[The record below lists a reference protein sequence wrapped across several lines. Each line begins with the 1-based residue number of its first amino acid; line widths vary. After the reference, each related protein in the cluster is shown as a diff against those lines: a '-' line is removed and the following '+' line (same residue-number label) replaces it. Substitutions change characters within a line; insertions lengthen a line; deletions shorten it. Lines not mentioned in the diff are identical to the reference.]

1 MKALVITR
9 PGGPDVLAVVDRPK
23 PEPRG
28 DEILVRIF
36 AAGVNRADLM
46 QREGRYPAPPDS
58 PQDIPGLE
66 FSGVVDAIGPGV
78 TARKVGQRVF
88 GLVGGGAQAEYLLTR
103 EHLSMLL
110 PDAVADIDA
119 GAIPEAYVTAHDAL
133 YTQGALARGE
143 RVLIHAVGSG
153 VGIAALQLA
162 KARDCTV
169 FGTSRTAD
177 KLERATALGLD
188 VAIDPAATPFDEIAR
203 DIDVVIDFIG
213 APYLEQNLK
222 ALRTRGRLIV
232 VSTLG
237 GTAASLPLRTLMTKR
252 LRINGTML
260 RARPYDEKVEATRA
274 FEREGVP
281 LLANGSMRVPVDG
294 VFKLEDAAE
303 AHERIAK
310 DRNFGKLVFSLV

>member
-9 PGGPDVLAVVDRPK
+9 PGGPDVLSVVDRPK
-23 PEPRG
+23 PEPRA
-28 DEILVRIF
+28 DEILVRVL
-36 AAGVNRADLM
+36 AAGVNRADIM
-46 QREGRYPAPPDS
+46 QREGHYPAPPGS

-66 FSGVVDAIGPGV
+66 YSGVVEEIGPDV
-78 TARKVGQRVF
+78 ATRKAGQRVF
-88 GLVGGGAQAEYLLTR
+88 GLVGGGAQAGYLVTR
-103 EHLSMLL
+103 EHLSMLV
-110 PDAVADIDA
+110 PDAVADVDA
-119 GAIPEAYVTAHDAL
+119 GAIPEAYITAHDAL
-133 YTQGALARGE
+133 YTQGTLARGE

-177 KLERATALGLD
+177 KLEKAKALGLD
-188 VAIDPAATPFDEIAR
+188 VAIDPAATPFDESAR

-222 ALRTRGRLIV
+222 TLRMRGRLIV

-260 RARPYDEKVEATRA
+260 RARAHDEKVEATRS
-274 FEREGVP
+274 FERDVMP
-281 LLANGSMRVPVDG
+281 LLASGAIRVPIDG
-294 VFKLEDAAE
+294 VFKLDDAAE

-310 DRNFGKLVFSLV
+310 DRTFGKLVYSLV